1 MIENRKS
8 NLNQENKIWAIFM
21 DLSKIFDT
29 LDHFLLRDKLEV
41 CGFNNLSIKF
51 MRNRLTNRK
60 QRCKVKNCFDDDN
73 I

>member
-1 MIENRKS
+1 
-8 NLNQENKIWAIFM
+8 M

-29 LDHFLLRDKLEV
+29 LDHSLLRDKLEV

-51 MRNRLTNRK
+51 MRNHLTNRK
-60 QRCKVKNCFDDDN
+60 QRFKVKNSFDDDN